1 MLMLLLIVIFV
12 KQSGKH
18 PERDTTTETS
28 LPPNRPESHQKK
40 ADEPKKTEQRLAA
53 PAPPELFTYYLG
65 PPCHPPEIH
74 QPEPQII
81 KLVR

>member
-1 MLMLLLIVIFV
+1 LLIVIFV
-12 KQSGKH
+12 KQPGKH

-53 PAPPELFTYYLG
+53 PAPPELFT
-65 PPCHPPEIH
+65 
-74 QPEPQII
+74 
-81 KLVR
+81 